1 MAAQAVQSQQRL
13 TDADVF
19 NAASIVWAAA
29 NVDLGGPVSLDEWTP
44 MERARECASGLITDL
59 GMDEAE
65 ICALLRDEW
74 RRSPAEVGLWT
85 GAELSG
91 SGPRSSPC
99 SFGRTRAGSCS
110 TAPASRSPDP
120 PAG

>member
-13 TDADVF
+13 TDTDVF

-29 NVDLGGPVSLDEWTP
+29 NVDLGGPVSLDEWTRV
-44 MERARECASGLITDL
+44 ERARECAGGLITDL

-65 ICALLRDEW
+65 ICALLREEW
-74 RRSPAEVGLWT
+74 RRSPAELSLWT

-91 SGPRSSPC
+91 GAPQSSHC
-99 SFGRTRAGSCS
+99 SFGRIRAGSCG
-110 TAPASRSPDP
+110 TASASRSPDP
-120 PAG
+120 PTG